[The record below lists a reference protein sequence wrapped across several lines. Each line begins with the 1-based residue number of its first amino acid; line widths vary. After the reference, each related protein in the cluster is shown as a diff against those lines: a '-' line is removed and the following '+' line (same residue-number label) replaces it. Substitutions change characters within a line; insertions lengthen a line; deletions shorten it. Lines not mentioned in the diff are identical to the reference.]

1 MDPQRYV
8 RAYLERTYRADHPD
22 LTEAAQKLL
31 HDDVAKRPEHYAQ
44 TDFARALISYARTHE
59 HLMDALARMDDLPDE
74 EFERKRAKLFDQT
87 RHAMHEIAQAE
98 PQVID
103 AQLVGAMLTDQ
114 GLDACLSDLMKI
126 EAYAR
131 ERLETCVAGF
141 DEEAPHFW
149 KPDLLAETGCSAA
162 ELTRTEPALV
172 GWLHALEAI
181 SQLSLASARY
191 RAAARYARTVM
202 RAVGYPNHAEGT
214 VLLSLARL
222 EDSDGFFALVHELEQ
237 RHAQA
242 AAEGYVEDPLL
253 HGVDD
258 SPWFLLAR
266 TLLLYKEG
274 KERPARRAL
283 REFSQ
288 QCDGGAFLL
297 LNPTYINPYLPV
309 RPTVHDRWKLVHQA
323 VWEAEGAV
331 YDTPDF
337 VPWAETVE
345 GIFEASEGF
354 AERHGF

>member
-1 MDPQRYV
+1 M
-8 RAYLERTYRADHPD
+8 T
-22 LTEAAQKLL
+22 
-31 HDDVAKRPEHYAQ
+31 
-44 TDFARALISYARTHE
+44 
-59 HLMDALARMDDLPDE
+59 
-74 EFERKRAKLFDQT
+74 
-87 RHAMHEIAQAE
+87 
-98 PQVID
+98 
-103 AQLVGAMLTDQ
+103 
-114 GLDACLSDLMKI
+114 GLDKM
-126 EAYAR
+126 
-131 ERLETCVAGF
+131 
-141 DEEAPHFW
+141 
-149 KPDLLAETGCSAA
+149 
-162 ELTRTEPALV
+162 
-172 GWLHALEAI
+172 I
-181 SQLSLASARY
+181 SQIQDEAKAEAESRL
-191 RAAARYARTVM
+191 AAAREE
-202 RAVGYPNHAEGT
+202 AEKLT
-214 VLLSLARL
+214 
-222 EDSDGFFALVHELEQ
+222 
-237 RHAQA
+237 AQA

-253 HGVDD
+253 YGVDD